1 MDALLAPLL
10 LLMVF
15 AGGTYYM
22 LVPFLSAP
30 VIATGDD
37 TAIKVTSLELR
48 KVNLYEQLREAEFE
62 REMGLI
68 NDEDFDRTRADLL
81 TETAQVIRELDQSA
95 PGQAVIAPPV
105 TSPASGLA
113 CPSCAES
120 LEPGARFCSHC
131 GTEVGADCPSCG
143 GVVAPGDRFCVTC
156 GRGLLS

>member
-1 MDALLAPLL
+1 
-10 LLMVF
+10 
-15 AGGTYYM
+15 M
-22 LVPFLSAP
+22 LVPFLAAR

-37 TAIKVTSLELR
+37 AATKVTSLELR

-81 TETAQVIRELDQSA
+81 AETAQVIGELDHSA
-95 PGQAVIAPPV
+95 PGQAVVSPPAA
-105 TSPASGLA
+105 TPASDLA
-113 CPSCAES
+113 CPSCAEP
-120 LEPGARFCSHC
+120 LEPGARFCSIC

-143 GVVAPGDRFCVTC
+143 GVVAPGDRFCVSC